1 MCDLRTYVQ
10 KPFAGSWGWAI
21 TCSSRP
27 SETHSVAGPNV
38 PPRCG
43 MNTVGYSA
51 KDTGKNEGT
60 MSRPKLDEQDL
71 VVRAAWA
78 YYMHGHGQAEI
89 AKALNLSRTK
99 VTRLLSQAREA
110 GIVRISLDH
119 EMVETLALADWVSAT
134 YEVEEV
140 ILTPPLPHD
149 PETSPTID
157 ELSRRAVGMAA
168 ANLLER
174 KAQTGGPVRV
184 GLGAGRTIG
193 RVVDAVANLTKSDL
207 TVQALLGATHIDDG
221 LSCYSL
227 ALDLARCTGGVA
239 QTLPLPLF
247 TGTGQS
253 NAAMANDPMI
263 ARLIDTT
270 AHTDF
275 NILSCGP
282 VAPSSAFSHRAGVSD
297 LDMEDLMARG
307 AVCEIAGLFL
317 NESGAPVRTA
327 LDARRIGVAWEVL
340 SDRPNIVVAA
350 GAPKARALRAVM
362 KAGLAQAIVVDHALV
377 AELTRPQA

>member
-1 MCDLRTYVQ
+1 
-10 KPFAGSWGWAI
+10 
-21 TCSSRP
+21 
-27 SETHSVAGPNV
+27 
-38 PPRCG
+38 
-43 MNTVGYSA
+43 
-51 KDTGKNEGT
+51 

-119 EMVETLALADWVSAT
+119 EMVETLALSDWVSAT
-134 YEVEEV
+134 YGVEEV

-149 PETSPTID
+149 PETSPAID
-157 ELSRRAVGMAA
+157 ELSRQAVGMAA

-174 KAQTGGPVRV
+174 KAQAGGPVRV
-184 GLGAGRTIG
+184 GLGAGRTMG

-227 ALDLARCTGGVA
+227 ALDLARRTGGVA

-253 NAAMANDPMI
+253 NAAMANDPLI

-270 AHTDF
+270 TQTDF

-282 VAPSSAFSHRAGVSD
+282 VVPSSAFSHRAGVSD
-297 LDMEDLMARG
+297 ADIEDLRARG

-317 NESGAPVRTA
+317 NEDGAPVRTA
-327 LDARRIGVAWEVL
+327 LDARRIGVAREVL
-340 SDRPNIVVAA
+340 SARPNIVVAA
-350 GAPKARALRAVM
+350 GAPKASALRAVM

-377 AELTRPQA
+377 AELTRPK